1 MIEHLKLLG
10 ELDKSDFKALILE
23 FKDRYSIASV
33 KLDLLFKQFEMSF
46 FDNNLKQ
53 SSFLVNYG

>member
-53 SSFLVNYG
+53 SSF